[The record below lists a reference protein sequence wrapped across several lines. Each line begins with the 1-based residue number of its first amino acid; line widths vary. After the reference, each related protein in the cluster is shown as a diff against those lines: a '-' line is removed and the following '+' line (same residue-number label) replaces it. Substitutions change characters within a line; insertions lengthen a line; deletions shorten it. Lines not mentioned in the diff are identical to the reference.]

1 LTHVR
6 NYLSS
11 GLVWYDAL
19 SKRTTELSRQFGS
32 WLSNFL
38 TRYVKKT
45 AITSLFE
52 LAWIMLINA
61 DPCEQI
67 AAIIEMRGD
76 TALSLKEGSPA
87 TGYQCLLV

>member
-1 LTHVR
+1 
-6 NYLSS
+6 
-11 GLVWYDAL
+11 
-19 SKRTTELSRQFGS
+19 
-32 WLSNFL
+32 
-38 TRYVKKT
+38 VKKT

-76 TALSLKEGSPA
+76 TVFSLKEGSPA